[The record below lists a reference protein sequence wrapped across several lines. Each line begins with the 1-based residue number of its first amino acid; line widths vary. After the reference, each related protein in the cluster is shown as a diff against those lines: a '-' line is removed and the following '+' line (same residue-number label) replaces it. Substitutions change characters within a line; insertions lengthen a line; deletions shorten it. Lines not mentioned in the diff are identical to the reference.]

1 MRARNNK
8 KYYEEMIAEE
18 AMKRRQAA
26 LGDTGDVEVEAEK
39 DEIHNERK
47 LDEYRKSSDFTSY
60 ERLCR
65 GEETHVSPSMH
76 WKYVISCGPVVFYIL
91 LLNVQFVKVKYDKKI
106 PMD

>member
-18 AMKRRQAA
+18 ATKRRAAA
-26 LGDTGDVEVEAEK
+26 LGDTGVEVEVEAEK

-47 LDEYRKSSDFTSY
+47 LDEYRKSSDFTAY

-76 WKYVISCGPVVFYIL
+76 RWRSLVGNSAIFCGPVVFAFCY
-91 LLNVQFVKVKYDKKI
+91 
-106 PMD
+106 